1 MDTMLK
7 DRYKAIWAIF
17 ITNFF
22 ASLPSNRLRV
32 SKSNSPSQSELIL
45 FVISPAD
52 VNSPSNSGR
61 YPDKVYSIYE
71 LAIKLGYR
79 SQIVF
84 HPMVATKKVT
94 NSVSIVRIER
104 ISRSFSS
111 AFKLLFNSEE
121 FKKDGSL
128 RDRWNSLGVVEKIRY
143 YVWKDFLDLTN
154 PKIVFGIDVRESEA
168 LACKVKSIPIFEV
181 MHGTF
186 SEEELPLRRFSKGKD
201 TAIQVDMFLTWDSH
215 YSRISEVLN
224 VPTKVIGHPNK
235 KYLDAKG
242 FKPNQNIKR
251 VLVTLA
257 WGVEKSKDPFGIIHS
272 DLADILSELESHSFI
287 LIFRLH
293 PITTHQHKS
302 SISVIRTWF
311 EINFPGSN
319 ISLPEKSSLLEELQ
333 SVHLHITHASS
344 AFYEAGLLGVPTI
357 FTSRREYESIPKEY
371 VDSGSIHLWENN
383 ENFRLTDLN
392 IINGKKFGKCFD
404 ISTVTELINQN
415 TSLRKLR
422 P

>member
-1 MDTMLK
+1 MDSKLK
-7 DRYKAIWAIF
+7 DRYKAIWKIF
-17 ITNFF
+17 ITNVF
-22 ASLPSNRLRV
+22 ASSPSNRLRR
-32 SKSNSPSQSELIL
+32 SKSKGSSQSELIL

-52 VNSPSNSGR
+52 VNSPSNLGR

-79 SQIVF
+79 SKIVF
-84 HPMVATKKVT
+84 HPMVATKKVSS
-94 NSVSIVRIER
+94 SVPIVRIER
-104 ISRSFSS
+104 IARNFSI
-111 AFKLLFNSEE
+111 AFKLLSNSEE
-121 FKKDGSL
+121 FREEDSL
-128 RDRWNSLGVVEKIRY
+128 RDRWNSLGVLEKIRY

-154 PKIVFGIDVRESEA
+154 PKIVFGIDIRESEA

-186 SEEELPLRRFSKGKD
+186 SAEELPLRRFSKGM
-201 TAIQVDMFLTWDSH
+201 TRTIQVDMFLTWDSH
-215 YSRISEVLN
+215 YSRISEALN

-242 FKPNQNIKR
+242 IKPDQFNKK

-272 DLADILSELESHSFI
+272 GLADIISELKSHSFN

-293 PITTHQHKS
+293 PVTTDKHKR
-302 SISVIRTWF
+302 SINAIRTWF
-311 EINFPGSN
+311 EFNFPGSHV
-319 ISLPEKSSLLEELQ
+319 SLPENSSLLEELQ
-333 SVHLHITHASS
+333 SVHLHITHESS

-357 FTSRREYESIPKEY
+357 FTSRRGYEAIPKEY
-371 VDSGSIHLWENN
+371 IDTGSIHLWEGN
-383 ENFRLTDLN
+383 ENFRLTD
-392 IINGKKFGKCFD
+392 IKISNGEKFGNYFD
-404 ISTVTELINQN
+404 ISIVTELITQN
-415 TSLRKLR
+415 TSLRKSR